1 MILLLNSHT
10 RTRQIDA
17 VISSVK
23 SCLKKPIREC
33 IRLCFGSP
41 DISAIRYLIDVA
53 IKMMKIGKVE
63 ASFH

>member
-17 VISSVK
+17 VISSLK

-33 IRLCFGSP
+33 IRLCFGFIGSP
-41 DISAIRYLIDVA
+41 DISAMRYLIDVA
-53 IKMMKIGKVE
+53 IKMMKIGKV
-63 ASFH
+63 